1 MQAVLFDIDGVIYQG
16 DQVIPGARKTIA
28 WFQKRKIPHLFVTN
42 TSSIPRSAL
51 AEKLARAGIDTSED
65 RILTPAV
72 TAKHWIKQHTTG
84 PVALF
89 ITESTQSEFKG
100 LEILEG
106 QTESGAAAIV
116 IGDLGNLWTF
126 EKLNQAFRL
135 LMAEPHPALLALG
148 MTRYWHT
155 QNGLQ
160 LDVAPFVV
168 ALEHASGAKAI
179 VVGKPATEFF
189 DSALEILGSPAN
201 QTVMIG
207 DDIRGDVKGALDAG
221 LNAILVRTGKFRQN
235 DLSQG
240 IEPTAVIVSI
250 AGLPDWWMGQ

>member
-1 MQAVLFDIDGVIYQG
+1 VQAVLFDIDGVIYQG
-16 DQVIPGARKTIA
+16 DRIIPGARKTID
-28 WFQKRKIPHLFVTN
+28 WFKERKIPHLFVTN

-51 AEKLARAGIDTSED
+51 AVKLARAGIDISED

-72 TAKHWIKQHTTG
+72 TAKHWVKQHVNG

-89 ITESTQSEFKG
+89 VTDSTQSEFQE
-100 LEILEG
+100 LELLDS
-106 QTESGAAAIV
+106 QAESGAAALV

-168 ALEHASGAKAI
+168 ALEHASGANAI
-179 VVGKPATEFF
+179 VVGKPAKEFF

-201 QTVMIG
+201 QSVMIG
-207 DDIRGDVKGALDAG
+207 DDIRGDVKGALVAG
-221 LNAILVRTGKFRQN
+221 LKAILVRTGKFRQN
-235 DLSQG
+235 DLTQG
-240 IEPTAVIVSI
+240 IEPTAVIESI
-250 AGLPDWWMGQ
+250 AALPDWWMEQ